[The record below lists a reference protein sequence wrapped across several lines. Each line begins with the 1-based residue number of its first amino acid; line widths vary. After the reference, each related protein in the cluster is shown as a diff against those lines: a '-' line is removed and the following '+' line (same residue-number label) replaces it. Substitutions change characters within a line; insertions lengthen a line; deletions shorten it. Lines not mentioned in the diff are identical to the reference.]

1 MTSPVRITYDPEGD
15 ILFVTFGSP
24 TPSTGSQLC
33 DQLLLRLH
41 PDSRQPT
48 GLTIFNFSI
57 HARSHAPISLPGIG
71 GTEISGVDI
80 VAILTSPPIS
90 RFLRLSQ
97 DETGAH
103 ATILQPALSEAVAA

>member
-1 MTSPVRITYDPEGD
+1 MTGPVRITYDPEGD

-24 TPSTGSQLC
+24 TPSTGYQVC

-41 PDSRQPT
+41 PDSLQPA
-48 GLTIFNFSI
+48 GLTIFNFSV
-57 HARSHAPISLPGIG
+57 HARSHAPISLPEIEGAGVPGIDMVG
-71 GTEISGVDI
+71 
-80 VAILTSPPIS
+80 ILTSPPIS